1 MTNENLLKKE
11 LEKLNKEFGL
21 TTNEDG
27 TVTTNSLK
35 VAEYYGKG
43 HNDVM
48 KKIRK
53 FIELIPEL
61 GQGNFTQSS
70 YINEQ
75 NKEQPMYIMDRQ
87 GFSML
92 VNKFTGDEATIFTYK
107 YTKAFERMVEII
119 TLLQQEN
126 KELTDDL
133 VEVSEIAMS
142 DKEQAKRE
150 YETKKK
156 LYGYK
161 RIKNVLEN
169 CTYKNIED
177 TVNDIIDFH
186 VNKLKKKDRAFNYSE
201 LDKTSYKQVI
211 RDRIDAILEN
221 IYNTTLDGTLRTV
234 AKELQYI
241 NQKDKIKTINR
252 SNSHK
257 ECATC
262 NN

>member
-107 YTKAFERMVEII
+107 
-119 TLLQQEN
+119 
-126 KELTDDL
+126 
-133 VEVSEIAMS
+133 
-142 DKEQAKRE
+142 
-150 YETKKK
+150 
-156 LYGYK
+156 
-161 RIKNVLEN
+161 
-169 CTYKNIED
+169 
-177 TVNDIIDFH
+177 
-186 VNKLKKKDRAFNYSE
+186 
-201 LDKTSYKQVI
+201 
-211 RDRIDAILEN
+211 
-221 IYNTTLDGTLRTV
+221 
-234 AKELQYI
+234 
-241 NQKDKIKTINR
+241 
-252 SNSHK
+252 
-257 ECATC
+257 
-262 NN
+262 